1 MRKGRSG
8 MYERDIAKLVLEQCL
23 SSCIPGVKRTRKNIV
38 FSSFRPLQQILHKAK
53 RMAQLP
59 PFQHVPLITVQPAPI
74 RKDTY
79 GVAHSKNTECAY
91 YRCFAATLL
100 IYGR

>member
-23 SSCIPGVKRTRKNIV
+23 SSCIPGVKRTRKNAV
-38 FSSFRPLQQILHKAK
+38 FSSFRPLQETLHKAK
-53 RMAQLP
+53 RMAHLP
-59 PFQHVPLITVQPAPI
+59 PSQRFLILTVQPAPI

-79 GVAHSKNTECAY
+79 GVAHSE
-91 YRCFAATLL
+91 
-100 IYGR
+100 

>member
-23 SSCIPGVKRTRKNIV
+23 SSYIPGVKRTRKNIV

-53 RMAQLP
+53 RMAHLP
-59 PFQHVPLITVQPAPI
+59 SFQHVPLLIVQPAPI
-74 RKDTY
+74 RKGTY
-79 GVAHSKNTECAY
+79 GAAHS
-91 YRCFAATLL
+91 
-100 IYGR
+100 